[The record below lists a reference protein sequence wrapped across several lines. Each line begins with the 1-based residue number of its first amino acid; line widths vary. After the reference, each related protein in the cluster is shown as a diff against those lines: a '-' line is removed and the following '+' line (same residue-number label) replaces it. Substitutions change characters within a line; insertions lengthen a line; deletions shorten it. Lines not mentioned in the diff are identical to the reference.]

1 MTAKIM
7 DGKKIAEEVKAN
19 IKREVDSLRSR
30 GVSPCLATILIG
42 DDPASQIY
50 VRLKHKSCEEVGI
63 VSKNLQLPPNAK
75 QEEVIKL
82 IESLNEDSDVHGI
95 LIQLPIPGFIDGYEL
110 VERIHPDKDV
120 DGLHPYNSGK
130 ASYKKCDLIPCT
142 PKGIMAMLAYY
153 KIDLEGKHAVIINR
167 SNLVGKP
174 LYSLMSNVDPL
185 QMLFLNTD
193 ILLLNSDATVT
204 VCHSKTRNLPEFT
217 RDADILVSAVGRRQ
231 EFIVTQEMVKDGA
244 VVIDVGV
251 SKIEG
256 KLCGDVDFEEVA
268 QKASYITPVPGGV
281 GPMTVAMLLH
291 NTLIA
296 SAKQVNCN
304 IEYDL
309 SELWKFGKR

>member
-19 IKREVDSLRSR
+19 IKREVDSLRFR
-30 GVSPCLATILIG
+30 GISPCLATILIG
-42 DDPASQIY
+42 DDPASQTY
-50 VRLKHKSCEEVGI
+50 VRIKHKSCEEVGI
-63 VSKNLQLPPNAK
+63 LSKNLQLPSDAK
-75 QEEVIKL
+75 QEEAIKL
-82 IESLNEDSDVHGI
+82 IEALNEDPNVHGI
-95 LIQLPIPGFIDGYEL
+95 LIQLPIPGSIDGYEL
-110 VERIHPDKDV
+110 VERIHPEKDV
-120 DGLHPYNSGK
+120 DGLHPYNRGK

-142 PKGIMAMLAYY
+142 PKGIMVMLAYY
-153 KIDLEGKHAVIINR
+153 KIELQGKHAVIINR

-174 LYSLMSNVDPL
+174 LYGLMSNVDPL

-193 ILLLNSDATVT
+193 MLLLNSDATVT
-204 VCHSKTRNLPEFT
+204 LCHSKTRNLEEFT
-217 RDADILVSAVGRRQ
+217 RDADILVSAVGRRP
-231 EFIVTQEMVKDGA
+231 EFIITEDMVKDGA

-251 SKIEG
+251 NKIEG
-256 KLCGDVDFEEVA
+256 KLRGDTDFEKVA

-296 SAKQVNCN
+296 SAKQVNCD

-309 SELWKFGKR
+309 NELWKLGKR

>member
-19 IKREVDSLRSR
+19 IKREVDSLRFR
-30 GVSPCLATILIG
+30 GISPCLATILIG
-42 DDPASQIY
+42 DDPASQTY
-50 VRLKHKSCEEVGI
+50 VRIKHKSCEEVGI
-63 VSKNLQLPPNAK
+63 LSKNLQLPSDAE
-75 QEEVIKL
+75 QEEAIKL
-82 IESLNEDSDVHGI
+82 IEALNEDPNVHGI
-95 LIQLPIPGFIDGYEL
+95 LIQLPIPGSIDGYEL
-110 VERIHPDKDV
+110 VERIHPEKDV
-120 DGLHPYNSGK
+120 DGLHPYNRGK

-142 PKGIMAMLAYY
+142 PKGIMVMLAYY
-153 KIDLEGKHAVIINR
+153 KIELQGKHAVIINR

-174 LYSLMSNVDPL
+174 LYGLMSNVDPL

-193 ILLLNSDATVT
+193 MLLLNSDATVT
-204 VCHSKTRNLPEFT
+204 LCHSKTRNLEEFT
-217 RDADILVSAVGRRQ
+217 RDADILVSAVGRRP
-231 EFIVTQEMVKDGA
+231 EFIITEDMVKDGA

-251 SKIEG
+251 NKIEG
-256 KLCGDVDFEEVA
+256 KLRGDTDFEKVA

-296 SAKQVNCN
+296 SAKQVNCD

-309 SELWKFGKR
+309 NELWKLGKR

>member
-19 IKREVDSLRSR
+19 IKREVDSLRFR
-30 GVSPCLATILIG
+30 GISPCLATILIG
-42 DDPASQIY
+42 DDPASQTY
-50 VRLKHKSCEEVGI
+50 VRIKHKSCEEVGI
-63 VSKNLQLPPNAK
+63 LSKNLQLPSDAK
-75 QEEVIKL
+75 QEEAIKL
-82 IESLNEDSDVHGI
+82 IEALNEDPNVHGI
-95 LIQLPIPGFIDGYEL
+95 LIQLPIPGSIDGYEL
-110 VERIHPDKDV
+110 VERIHPEKDV
-120 DGLHPYNSGK
+120 DGLHPYNRGK

-142 PKGIMAMLAYY
+142 PKGIMVMLAYY
-153 KIDLEGKHAVIINR
+153 KIELQGKHAVIINR

-174 LYSLMSNVDPL
+174 LYGLMSNVDPL

-193 ILLLNSDATVT
+193 MLLLNSDATVT
-204 VCHSKTRNLPEFT
+204 LCHSKTRNLEEFT
-217 RDADILVSAVGRRQ
+217 RDADILVSAVGRRP
-231 EFIVTQEMVKDGA
+231 EFIITEDMVKDGA

-251 SKIEG
+251 NKIEG
-256 KLCGDVDFEEVA
+256 KLCGDTDFEKVA

-296 SAKQVNCN
+296 SAKQVNCD

-309 SELWKFGKR
+309 NELWKLGKR

>member
-7 DGKKIAEEVKAN
+7 DGKKIAEEVKAG

-42 DDPASQIY
+42 DDPASQTY
-50 VRLKHKSCEEVGI
+50 VRIKHKSCEEVGI
-63 VSKNLQLPPNAK
+63 ASKNLQLHTDAK
-75 QEEVIKL
+75 QEEVIEL
-82 IESLNEDSDVHGI
+82 IESLNKDSNVHGI
-95 LIQLPIPGFIDGYEL
+95 LIQLPIPGNVDGYEL

-120 DGLHPYNSGK
+120 DGLHPYNTGK

-142 PKGIMAMLAYY
+142 PKGIMVMLAHY
-153 KIDLEGKHAVIINR
+153 KIELQGKHAVIINR

-193 ILLLNSDATVT
+193 MLLLNSDATVT
-204 VCHSKTRNLPEFT
+204 VCHSKTRNLEEFT
-217 RDADILVSAVGRRQ
+217 QDADILVSAVGRRP
-231 EFIVTQEMVKDGA
+231 EFMITEDMVKDGA

-251 SKIEG
+251 NKIEG
-256 KLCGDVDFEEVA
+256 KLCGDVDFEKVA

-296 SAKQVNCN
+296 SAKQVKCD

-309 SELWKFGKR
+309 SELWKLGKR

>member
-42 DDPASQIY
+42 DDPASQAY

-63 VSKNLQLPPNAK
+63 ISKNLQLPSGAE
-75 QEEVIKL
+75 QEEAVEL
-82 IESLNEDSDVHGI
+82 IEALNKDPSVHGI
-95 LIQLPIPGFIDGYEL
+95 LVQLPIPGNIDGYEL
-110 VERIHPDKDV
+110 VERIDPDKDV
-120 DGLHPYNSGK
+120 DGLHPYNTGK
-130 ASYKKCDLIPCT
+130 ASYKKCELIPCT
-142 PKGIMAMLAYY
+142 PKGIMVMLAYY
-153 KIDLEGKHAVIINR
+153 KIELQGKHAVIINR

-174 LYSLMSNVDPL
+174 LYGLMSNVDPL

-193 ILLLNSDATVT
+193 MLLLNSDATVT
-204 VCHSKTRNLPEFT
+204 LCHSKTRNLEEFT
-217 RDADILVSAVGRRQ
+217 RDADILVSAVGRRP
-231 EFIVTQEMVKDGA
+231 EFMITEDMVKDGA

-251 SKIEG
+251 NKIEG
-256 KLCGDVDFEEVA
+256 KLRGDVDFEKVA

-296 SAKQVNCN
+296 SAKQVNCD
-304 IEYDL
+304 IDYDL
-309 SELWKFGKR
+309 NELWKLGKR